1 MVDMIFTRLKRSCC
15 IMLVCLLLALC
26 MGVSVYAANGY
37 TVEGQSYERTDGSSF
52 DVNGNS
58 SKNTLC
64 YGRRALGSLEASGSI
79 NEQGTYGSW
88 NAIGAYGEIALTYSY
103 DGSYQTSNKEQWN
116 LTTSNDKSVNGI
128 DLGKKI
134 EKGAIIVE
142 KSSDGKQWETVSVQT
157 NVFHKADS
165 DIPSFYTISD
175 ADVRAGTWFRV
186 TLAYRMQR
194 KTGTEHTLGIFPTD
208 IYAYREFVEIREF
221 YVCYNKDPITL
232 RDIET
237 GAAVSNGQITKGLL
251 VDLSGTAVNVTIKET
266 ETGVER
272 AIADLTSIID
282 PGNYQI
288 TATTHLGKTFTHRV
302 NVSEGMEL
310 TAVSPRIV
318 NGEKYELEATSG
330 NVPFGMRSLT
340 TLKIGH
346 KENSRVATGTV
357 SGFDAYGITGDRVSL
372 FLRIRDF
379 SNAEKNGWFVSSDV
393 WGKKEKQTVAGTW
406 AGVIA

>member
-1 MVDMIFTRLKRSCC
+1 
-15 IMLVCLLLALC
+15 

-37 TVEGQSYERTDGSSF
+37 TVEGQSYELTDGSSF

-175 ADVRAGTWFRV
+175 ADARVGTWFRV
-186 TLAYRMQR
+186 TLETQEINYAQVDVETSLYFAQEAVEAYLLSFQEE
-194 KTGTEHTLGIFPTD
+194 TFCGCSVDTL
-208 IYAYREFVEIREF
+208 
-221 YVCYNKDPITL
+221 
-232 RDIET
+232 
-237 GAAVSNGQITKGLL
+237 
-251 VDLSGTAVNVTIKET
+251 
-266 ETGVER
+266 
-272 AIADLTSIID
+272 
-282 PGNYQI
+282 I
-288 TATTHLGKTFTHRV
+288 TATQ
-302 NVSEGMEL
+302 EL
-310 TAVSPRIV
+310 APMSR
-318 NGEKYELEATSG
+318 
-330 NVPFGMRSLT
+330 RS
-340 TLKIGH
+340 
-346 KENSRVATGTV
+346 
-357 SGFDAYGITGDRVSL
+357 
-372 FLRIRDF
+372 IRH
-379 SNAEKNGWFVSSDV
+379 
-393 WGKKEKQTVAGTW
+393 
-406 AGVIA
+406 